1 MVSDKQVKELRI
13 MVNSGK
19 SVSIAAMKTGMCV
32 NTSKKYLK
40 TSSSPSQLQ
49 KAHTWRTRD
58 DPFEEVWDKLEGT
71 LQLFPKLESKTLFE
85 SLQRQNPGK
94 FQDGQLRTL
103 QRRVKIWRA
112 TEGPSKEVY
121 FCQEHYPGD
130 LGCSDF
136 THMDELGITIQGL
149 QFDHLLYHF
158 VLTYS
163 NWEAGTICFSES
175 FESLSFGLQN
185 AFWKL
190 GGVTGRHRTDNLSAA
205 FNNLTEKRDLTVR
218 YKALLD
224 HYGVKG
230 EHTQPCSPNENGD
243 VEQRNYRFKK
253 AVDQALML
261 RGSRDFDSRG
271 EYELFLAKMFTQLNA
286 GRQERLAEELKVLKP
301 LPARRTEDY
310 KSFEVKVSPNSTI
323 RVQKGTYSVHSRL
336 IGERVKVRL
345 YMDYLEVWYAQRCIE
360 KIPRLRGE
368 GKFRINYRH
377 IIDSLVRKPGA
388 FTNYRYR
395 DELFPTSQFRIAY
408 DILKEQFPTKAD
420 KEYLKILHLAAMNS
434 ETEVERALWYFINS
448 EIEISAEPLKQ
459 HMESTNKDE
468 TTTDPVIEGVNLEL
482 FDILLEKQV
491 PAYAN

>member
-1 MVSDKQVKELRI
+1 MVSDKQVKELKI

-19 SVSIAAMKTGMCV
+19 SASIAAMKTGMCT
-32 NTSKKYLK
+32 NTAKKYLE
-40 TSSSPSQLQ
+40 SSTPPSQMQ
-49 KAHTWRTRD
+49 KSHTWRTRND
-58 DPFEEVWDKLEGT
+58 SFEEVWDELEGK
-71 LQLFPKLESKTLFE
+71 LQLFPKLEAKTLFE
-85 SLQRQNPGK
+85 YLQGQYPGK

-103 QRRVKIWRA
+103 QRRVKTWRA

-121 FCQEHYPGD
+121 FCQDHYPGD

-136 THMDELGITIQGL
+136 THMDKLGITIQGL

-163 NWEAGTICFSES
+163 NWEAGTVCFSES

-218 YKALLD
+218 YKALLN
-224 HYGVKG
+224 HYGVRG
-230 EHTQPCSPNENGD
+230 EHTQPSSPNENGD
-243 VEQRNYRFKK
+243 VEQRNYRFKN

-261 RGSRDFDSRG
+261 RGNRDFNSRR
-271 EYELFLAKMFTQLNA
+271 EYELFLSKMFIQLNA
-286 GRQERLAEELKVLKP
+286 GRQVRLAEELKVLKP
-301 LPARRTEDY
+301 LPVRRTEDY
-310 KSFEVKVSPNSTI
+310 KPFEVKVSPNSTI
-323 RVQKGTYSVHSRL
+323 RIQKGTYSVHSRL

-345 YMDYLEVWYAQRCIE
+345 YMDYLEVWYAQKCIE

-408 DILKEQFPTKAD
+408 DILKEQFPVRAD
-420 KEYLKILHLAAMNS
+420 KEYLKILYLAARDS

-448 EIEISAEPLKQ
+448 ESEISVNALKQ
-459 HMESTNKDE
+459 HMENTNKDE
-468 TTTDPVIEGVNLEL
+468 ITADPVIEDVNLEI
-482 FDILLEKQV
+482 FDTLLEQQV
-491 PAYAN
+491 AGLC

>member
-1 MVSDKQVKELRI
+1 MVSDKQVKELKI

-19 SVSIAAMKTGMCV
+19 SVSIAAMKTGMCT
-32 NTSKKYLK
+32 NTAKKYLE
-40 TSSSPSQLQ
+40 SSISPSQMQ
-49 KAHTWRTRD
+49 KSHTWRTRN
-58 DPFEEVWDKLEGT
+58 DPFEEVWDELEGK
-71 LQLFPKLESKTLFE
+71 LQLFPKLEAKTLFE
-85 SLQRQNPGK
+85 YLQGQYPGK

-112 TEGPSKEVY
+112 TEGPAKEIY
-121 FCQEHYPGD
+121 FCQDHHPGD

-136 THMDELGITIQGL
+136 THMDKLGITIGGL

-175 FESLSFGLQN
+175 YESLSFGLQN

-205 FNNLTEKRDLTVR
+205 FNNLTEKRNLTVR

-224 HYGVKG
+224 HYRVKG
-230 EHTQPCSPNENGD
+230 EHTQPSSPNENGD
-243 VEQRNYRFKK
+243 VEQRNYRFKN

-261 RGSRDFDSRG
+261 RGNRNFDSRG
-271 EYELFLAKMFTQLNA
+271 EYELFLDKMFTQLNA
-286 GRQERLAEELKVLKP
+286 GRQERLGEELKVLKP

-310 KSFEVKVSPNSTI
+310 KPFEVKVSPNSTI

-345 YMDYLEVWYAQRCIE
+345 YMDYLEVHYAQKCIE

-388 FTNYRYR
+388 FANYRYR
-395 DELFPTSQFRIAY
+395 DELFPTSQFRITY
-408 DILKEQFPTKAD
+408 DILKEQFPIRAD
-420 KEYLKILHLAAMNS
+420 KEYLKILHLAARNN
-434 ETEVERALWYFINS
+434 ETEVDRALWYFINS
-448 EIEISAEPLKQ
+448 ESEISVKNLKQ

-468 TTTDPVIEGVNLEL
+468 TTTDPVIEDVNLEI
-482 FDILLEKQV
+482 FDTLLEQKV
-491 PAYAN
+491 VSLC